1 MEVIKKLI
9 TRFWPMGT
17 LFLTGLIV
25 IIYVA
30 FGFLYL
36 QQGAQQRELEG
47 RIAKLSLVVAR
58 PLPSSEKLQAEY
70 EDVNRL
76 LALVT
81 TDTEAIAKL
90 VGVAQR
96 SGIDLDEESGKFSVP
111 KAMFSQAK
119 VGGGSYQVL
128 SFRNIQVQ
136 GDYDNIMAFI
146 SVLDSGEI
154 VLDSG
159 ETLKTMVLKRVATSE
174 VEVMFVGEEGDRRA
188 EFRSVASAVM
198 DMMDNNALLRIPNPM
213 NFASGA
219 AANLTG
225 DDPATEEV
233 VEGFPDITTTAIDKG
248 YTGNATPR
256 VGYVLYNHD
265 KISTDNATQF
275 ETVSYITVL
284 TTKYYYT
291 CEADGTVRQFDG
303 ARVVRATEYL
313 GSAASKI
320 EIVTN
325 VDVDIYTKPEE

>member
-9 TRFWPMGT
+9 TRFWPTGT
-17 LFLTGLIV
+17 LFLTGFIV

-36 QQGAQQRELEG
+36 QQGAQQRDFDK

-70 EDVNRL
+70 DEINHA
-76 LALVT
+76 LAPI
-81 TDTEAIAKL
+81 TDSAAIAML
-90 VGVAQR
+90 VGIAGE
-96 SGIDLDEESGKFSVP
+96 SGIDIEPDSGKFRVP
-111 KAMFSQAK
+111 SATFSQIEVA
-119 VGGGSYQVL
+119 GGNYQVL
-128 SFRNIQVQ
+128 SFRNIHVQ
-136 GDYDNIMAFI
+136 GDYDNVMAFI
-146 SVLDSGEI
+146 SDLDSGK
-154 VLDSG
+154 
-159 ETLKTMVLKRVATSE
+159 TLKTMVLNRVGTSE

-198 DMMDNNALLRIPNPM
+198 DMMDDNALLRIPNPM
-213 NFASGA
+213 NFAGGA

-225 DDPATEEV
+225 DDPDTEEV
-233 VEGFPDITTTAIDKG
+233 VEGFPDITTTAVDKG
-248 YTGNATPR
+248 YTGNATPS

-265 KISTDNATQF
+265 KITTDNATQF